1 MESIN
6 SPAPL
11 NQREMSQTK
20 TRGVKEIVPY
30 ALIVSL
36 GFFIAGFVTFAF
48 YNGVMNMI
56 YPPAYD
62 HNWAF
67 LLGWVAVWAV
77 VGLGVGLYM
86 GRK

>member
-6 SPAPL
+6 VTPL
-11 NQREMSQTK
+11 LSLREMSQTK
-20 TRGVKEIVPY
+20 TRGIKEIVPF
-30 ALIVSL
+30 AAIVAL

-48 YNGVMNMI
+48 YNGVTNAVF
-56 YPPAYD
+56 PPAYD

-67 LLGWVAVWAV
+67 LGVWVAVWAV
-77 VGLGVGLYM
+77 AGLLIGLYM

>member
-6 SPAPL
+6 VTPPL
-11 NQREMSQTK
+11 SLRKMSQTK
-20 TRGVKEIVPY
+20 TRGIKEIVPF
-30 ALIVSL
+30 AGIVAL

-48 YNGVMNMI
+48 YNGVVNI
-56 YPPAYD
+56 VFPAAYD

-67 LLGWVAVWAV
+67 LGVWVAVWAV
-77 VGLGVGLYM
+77 AGLLIGLYM

>member
-1 MESIN
+1 
-6 SPAPL
+6 
-11 NQREMSQTK
+11 MSQTK
-20 TRGVKEIVPY
+20 TRGIKEIVPY
-30 ALIVSL
+30 AMIVAL

-48 YNGVMNMI
+48 YNGVVNII

-62 HNWAF
+62 HRWGF

-77 VGLGVGLYM
+77 VGLGVGIYM